1 MIPFPAALSVYS
13 SMAMGKKVK
22 TFFACSSCGSSFVKW
37 SGQCPECG
45 QWNTLQE
52 EQTWPSRTTSRGR
65 VVAATS
71 PVRLA
76 DVPAS
81 AETSL
86 PIGIRELDDVLGG
99 GLVPGGVILVA
110 GDPGVGK
117 STLLLQVAARLAANG
132 RSVLY
137 VSGEESLPQI
147 RRRAER
153 LRLQSTGLTVL
164 SETEWPAVEQALRQ
178 VKPTAFVI
186 DSIQSA
192 RHPEWP
198 SPPGTVGQIR
208 ECAQAVIDYCKRSGS
223 IGFLVGHVTKDGT
236 IAGPKV
242 LEHMV
247 DTVLYFEGE
256 RHQAHRIVR
265 SVKNRFGPTN
275 EIGVFE
281 MTEEGLQEVTDPS
294 GLFLSERPEDAAGS
308 VVGCTIEGR
317 RPFLLEVQALVT
329 PTHYGSP
336 QRVST
341 GVDPRRL
348 ILAIAILEKICGL
361 GLGVRDVFAN
371 IAGGFKSSEP
381 ALDLAVCAA
390 IISGYED
397 TPIPSNT
404 IVIGEVGLAG
414 EIRAVPHVETRL
426 KEAEKLGFARAIIP
440 AGNKRKLEDKG
451 NIETVGISSLS
462 QLKRILA

>member
-1 MIPFPAALSVYS
+1 MVTN
-13 SMAMGKKVK
+13 KKIK
-22 TFFACSSCGSSFVKW
+22 TFFACSSCGSTFAKW

-52 EQTWPSRTTSRGR
+52 ERAWPSSGVSRR
-65 VVAATS
+65 RAATS
-71 PVRLA
+71 SPPASLA
-76 DVPAS
+76 DVPPS
-81 AETSL
+81 AEANIPT
-86 PIGIRELDDVLGG
+86 GIRELDDVLGG
-99 GLVPGGVILVA
+99 GLVTGGVVLLA
-110 GDPGVGK
+110 GDPGIGK
-117 STLLLQVAARLAANG
+117 STLLLQVADRLAADN
-132 RSVLY
+132 RPVLY

-147 RRRAER
+147 KRRAER
-153 LRLQSTGLTVL
+153 LQLESPGLAVL
-164 SETEWPAVEQALRQ
+164 AETEWPAIEESLRNTKPQ
-178 VKPTAFVI
+178 VLVV
-186 DSIQSA
+186 DSIQTT

-208 ECAQAVIDYCKRSGS
+208 ENAQAIIEFCKRSGI
-223 IGFLVGHVTKDGT
+223 IGFMIGHVTKEGG

-256 RHQAHRIVR
+256 RHQAHRIIR

-275 EIGVFE
+275 EIGVFR
-281 MTEEGLQEVTDPS
+281 MTERGLKEVADPS
-294 GLFLSERPEDAAGS
+294 GLFLSERPENASGS
-308 VVGCTIEGR
+308 VVGCAIEGR

-348 ILAIAILEKICGL
+348 ILTIAILEKICGL
-361 GLGVRDVFAN
+361 GLGTRDVFAN

-381 ALDLAVCAA
+381 ALDLAMCAA

-397 TPIPSNT
+397 VFVPSNT
-404 IVIGEVGLAG
+404 IIFGEVGLAG
-414 EIRAVPHVETRL
+414 EIRAVPHVGTRL
-426 KEAEKLGFARAIIP
+426 KEAEKMGFARAIVP
-440 AGNKRKLEDKG
+440 ASNLKEMDYAGKIDTQG
-451 NIETVGISSLS
+451 VASLS
-462 QLKRILA
+462 QMKRTLF